1 MHNEKDT
8 RYFWFIIDSETL
20 DLIFDWTFTYQ
31 KNNHND
37 PHVERS
43 IKMRILGFAIWGTML
58 YILTIISL
66 FCDSHNDDDDE
77 ECSCIVSFSLL
88 STVTEDLPQIVLAIN
103 VAHHMTHLIS
113 VIQILKAMYGVN
125 EPIVRI
131 TKISNDMNE
140 KNMTNKHASTKCQK
154 LFDWAF
160 SLILCLSSCVL
171 CILVFNLK

>member
-8 RYFWFIIDSETL
+8 RYFWFIIESETL
-20 DLIFDWTFTYQ
+20 DLILDWTFSYQ
-31 KNNHND
+31 INHHND
-37 PHVERS
+37 PHVEQS
-43 IKMRILGFAIWGTML
+43 IKNRILRFAIWGTML

-113 VIQILKAMYGVN
+113 GIQILKAMYGVIK
-125 EPIVRI
+125 PIVRI
-131 TKISNDMNE
+131 TKN
-140 KNMTNKHASTKCQK
+140 
-154 LFDWAF
+154 
-160 SLILCLSSCVL
+160 
-171 CILVFNLK
+171 

>member
-20 DLIFDWTFTYQ
+20 DLILDWTFTYQ
-31 KNNHND
+31 INHHND
-37 PHVERS
+37 PHVEQS
-43 IKMRILGFAIWGTML
+43 IKIRILGFAIWGTML

-88 STVTEDLPQIVLAIN
+88 STVTEVLPQIVLAIN

-113 VIQILKAMYGVN
+113 VSYSNPEGNVRCYWTHSTNNKNIKRHEREKYDKQTCKHQM
-125 EPIVRI
+125 PKIVWWGF
-131 TKISNDMNE
+131 
-140 KNMTNKHASTKCQK
+140 Q
-154 LFDWAF
+154 FDF
-160 SLILCLSSCVL
+160 VSQFLRSLYSC
-171 CILVFNLK
+171 F